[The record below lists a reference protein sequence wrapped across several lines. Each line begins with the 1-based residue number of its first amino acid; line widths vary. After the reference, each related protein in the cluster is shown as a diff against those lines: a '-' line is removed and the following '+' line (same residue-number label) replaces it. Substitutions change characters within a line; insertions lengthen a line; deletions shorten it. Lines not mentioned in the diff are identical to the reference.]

1 MATALVSLEGVLM
14 TEVGDPIPDG
24 IRLFRVLAE
33 HYRTVITSDMSTEKT
48 DHWLRSNMIFG
59 YAEVYDDRYFFEGQD
74 LRLRQIDY
82 ALSQGR
88 VELIVDA
95 DSDYCAYALSKG
107 IPSIMFAHPRFI
119 RSKRAVKPWE
129 DLRSE
134 VERQRL
140 ALLDAH
146 LGSRINRFE

>member
-1 MATALVSLEGVLM
+1 M

-24 IRLFRVLAE
+24 VRLYRVIAE
-33 HYRTVITSDMSTEKT
+33 HYRTVITSDMSQQKT

-59 YAEVYDDRYFFEGQD
+59 YADIYDDRYFFAGQD
-74 LRLRQIDY
+74 LRHRQIDY
-82 ALSQGR
+82 AMSQGKL
-88 VELIVDA
+88 ELFIDA
-95 DSDYCAYALSKG
+95 DADYCAYALSKG
-107 IPSIMFAHPRFI
+107 VPSLMFANPRFT
-119 RSKRAVKPWE
+119 RTKRQVKPWE

-146 LGSRINRFE
+146 LGSNVNRFE

>member
-24 IRLFRVLAE
+24 IRLYRVIAE
-33 HYRTVITSDMSTEKT
+33 HYRTVLTSDMSVQKT

-59 YAEVYDDRYFFEGQD
+59 YADIYDDRYFFKGQE
-74 LRLRQIDY
+74 LRHRQIDY
-82 ALSQGR
+82 AMGQGK
-88 VELIVDA
+88 VELFIDA
-95 DSDYCAYALSKG
+95 DADYCAYALSKG
-107 IPSIMFAHPRFI
+107 IPSLMFANPRFV
-119 RSKRAVKPWE
+119 RSKRPVKPWE
-129 DLRSE
+129 DLRTE

-146 LGSRINRFE
+146 LGSSTKRFE